1 MVKLADSGE
10 RGNVDLFVSD
20 VAGGGKYGG
29 SPSDAMVSAFG
40 KVAKSRVKQP
50 GARLSYIY
58 IRCRSVNTVTFVL

>member
-50 GARLSYIY
+50 GARLSYIRY
-58 IRCRSVNTVTFVL
+58 RSVNTVTFVL